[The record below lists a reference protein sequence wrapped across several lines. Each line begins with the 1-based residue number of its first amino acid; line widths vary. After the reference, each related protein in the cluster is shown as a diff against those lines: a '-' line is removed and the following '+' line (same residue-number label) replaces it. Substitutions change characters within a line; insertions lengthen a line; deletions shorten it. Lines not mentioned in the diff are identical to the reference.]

1 MIVAWHS
8 LVLILKQQQD
18 TTREAETWF
27 NDFLI
32 IGNVREGY
40 LRYFIFLF
48 HKTKTF

>member
-1 MIVAWHS
+1 MAKARDVNAAGVKEGVE
-8 LVLILKQQQD
+8 LLGG
-18 TTREAETWF
+18 F